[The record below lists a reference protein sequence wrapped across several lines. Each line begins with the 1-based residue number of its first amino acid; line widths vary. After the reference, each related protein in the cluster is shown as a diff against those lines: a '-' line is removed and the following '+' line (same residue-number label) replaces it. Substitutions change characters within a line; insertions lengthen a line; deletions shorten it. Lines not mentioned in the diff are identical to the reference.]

1 MYWRKY
7 FQSLKIFF
15 KEAAAYKTVA
25 FVNVIN
31 SLLTLVLYYA
41 IWSAIASSGSIEG
54 GLAQVISYLAIGQA
68 VGRATNLQTEM
79 FLGQKIRDG
88 SITNELKRPM
98 SVRGYTYTHEAGWKI
113 FESLVIA
120 VPILT
125 AGMLFFNV
133 TIPSLSQIVL
143 FLASTFLAFNLVFSL
158 AFITSVMVFWTKVG
172 WSIRMM
178 RNLAISLFSGRMF
191 PLYLLPASLAPIFN
205 ILPFRGMTDTPVRL
219 FMGSA
224 TGMEALKLMLHQI
237 TWTIIFLVIGAY
249 LWRKARNQ
257 LTVQGG

>member
-1 MYWRKY
+1 MYWGKY
-7 FQSLKIFF
+7 FQSLKIAL

-54 GLAQVISYLAIGQA
+54 GLVQVMSYLAIGQA

-79 FLGQKIRDG
+79 FLGNKIRDG
-88 SITNELKRPM
+88 SITDELKRPM
-98 SVRGYTYTHEAGWKI
+98 SIRGYTYTHEAGWKI
-113 FESLVIA
+113 FESIVIA
-120 VPILT
+120 APILV
-125 AGMLFFNV
+125 AGGLFFNV
-133 TIPSLSQIVL
+133 AVPSVSQLLL
-143 FLASTFLAFNLVFSL
+143 FLVSLFLAFNLVFSL

-178 RNLAISLFSGRMF
+178 RNLAISLFSGKMF
-191 PLYLLPASLAPIFN
+191 PLYLLPASIAPIFN
-205 ILPFRGMTDTPVRL
+205 ILPFKGMTDTPVRI

-224 TGMEALKLMLHQI
+224 TGTEALKLMLHQI
-237 TWTIIFLVIGAY
+237 TWTAILLIVGAF
-249 LWRKARNQ
+249 LWRKARKQ